1 MKSVPMI
8 IKTDNG
14 KCTNDD
20 KKWLMMVSVPRM
32 VKNYNGKCTN
42 NDNDSQ
48 R

>member
-1 MKSVPMI
+1 MYLWWQ
-8 IKTDNG
+8 
-14 KCTNDD
+14 
-20 KKWLMMVSVPRM
+20 WLMMVSVPRM